1 MKNQKEI
8 CLLLTYVLDM
18 YDQNTLPIPLA
29 IREFWKTGYLPGQ
42 TKINFGKP
50 LQFYFYINWE
60 SQSYPIYL
68 KIPR

>member
-29 IREFWKTGYLPGQ
+29 ISFERLVIYQAKLKSTLGSPYRSTFILIESHNL
-42 TKINFGKP
+42 I
-50 LQFYFYINWE
+50 QFI
-60 SQSYPIYL
+60 
-68 KIPR
+68 